1 MRGLRATGI
10 NLFLQPW
17 TMITLYKSTNRR
29 LEQVQKPEPG
39 CWINVVDPSEEEL
52 AWLLR
57 ELPFTEEYLQDPL
70 DIDEKARAE
79 RDEDV
84 LFTLIRIPHF
94 QGKKDETPFITIPL
108 GVVMNNDYIVTIA
121 KEENV
126 IIQEFENNRVKNLN
140 TAKHYRFLLL
150 ILLKTAAKYLMHLRE
165 INKTVDKIEDAL
177 QDSMRNQDIF
187 DLLKYQKALIFYTT
201 ALKSNELMMARLNR
215 LQLLRTYEE
224 DEELFQDVVT
234 EFQQAIEMTNI
245 SSNIVVQMT
254 TAYASIINNNMNKI
268 IKTLTLITIVLY
280 VPTLIASFFGMNV
293 ELPGQNSP
301 NAFGVILSISLALSA
316 SILFIFLRR
325 RWF

>member
-1 MRGLRATGI
+1 MI
-10 NLFLQPW
+10 NIFR
-17 TMITLYKSTNRR
+17 TNNRR
-29 LEQVQKPEPG
+29 LEEIRTPEPG
-39 CWINVVDPSEEEL
+39 CWINAVDPTEDEL
-52 AWLLR
+52 NWLVK
-57 ELPFTEEYLQDPL
+57 EFPFTEEYLYDPL

-84 LFTLIRIPHF
+84 LFTLIKIPHF
-94 QGKKDETPFITIPL
+94 QGKKDEAPFVTIPL
-108 GVVMNNDYIVTIA
+108 GVIMNNDYIVTIA

-126 IIQEFENNRVKNLN
+126 IIQEFENNRVKGLN

-150 ILLKTAAKYLMHLRE
+150 ILLKTATKYLMHLRE
-165 INKTVDKIEDAL
+165 INKTVDQIEDDL
-177 QDSMRNQDIF
+177 QYSMRNQDIF
-187 DLLKYQKALIFYTT
+187 DLLKYQKVLIYYTT

-215 LQLLRTYEE
+215 LQLIRTYEE
-224 DEELFQDVVT
+224 DEELFQDVMT

-245 SSNIVVQMT
+245 ANNILMQMT

-293 ELPGQNSP
+293 EIPGQHNP
-301 NAFGVILSISLALSA
+301 NAFSLILGVSLVLSAVILIV
-316 SILFIFLRR
+316 FLRR

>member
-1 MRGLRATGI
+1 MI
-10 NLFLQPW
+10 NIFR
-17 TMITLYKSTNRR
+17 TNNRR
-29 LEQVQKPEPG
+29 LEEIRTPEPG
-39 CWINVVDPSEEEL
+39 CWINAVDPTEDEL
-52 AWLLR
+52 NWLIK
-57 ELPFTEEYLQDPL
+57 EFPFTEEYLHDPL

-84 LFTLIRIPHF
+84 LFTLIKIPHF
-94 QGKKDETPFITIPL
+94 QGKKDEAPFVTIPL
-108 GVVMNNDYIVTIA
+108 GVIMNNEYIVTIA

-150 ILLKTAAKYLMHLRE
+150 ILLKTATKYLMHLRE
-165 INKTVDKIEDAL
+165 INKTVDQIEDDL
-177 QDSMRNQDIF
+177 QYSMRNQDIF
-187 DLLKYQKALIFYTT
+187 NLLKYQKVLIYYTT

-215 LQLLRTYEE
+215 LQLIRTYEE
-224 DEELFQDVVT
+224 DEELFQDVMT

-245 SSNIVVQMT
+245 ANNILMQMT

-293 ELPGQNSP
+293 EIPGQHNP
-301 NAFGVILSISLALSA
+301 NAFSLILGVSLVLSAVILIV
-316 SILFIFLRR
+316 FLRR

>member
-1 MRGLRATGI
+1 MI
-10 NLFLQPW
+10 NIFR
-17 TMITLYKSTNRR
+17 TNNRR
-29 LEQVQKPEPG
+29 LEEIRTPEPG
-39 CWINVVDPSEEEL
+39 CWINAVDPTEDEL
-52 AWLLR
+52 NWLVK
-57 ELPFTEEYLQDPL
+57 EFPFTEEYLYDPL

-84 LFTLIRIPHF
+84 LFTLIKIPHF
-94 QGKKDETPFITIPL
+94 QGKKDEAPFVTIPL
-108 GVVMNNDYIVTIA
+108 GVIMNNDYIVTIA

-126 IIQEFENNRVKNLN
+126 IIQEFENNRVKGLN

-150 ILLKTAAKYLMHLRE
+150 ILLKTATKYLMHLRE
-165 INKTVDKIEDAL
+165 INKTVDQIEDDL
-177 QDSMRNQDIF
+177 QYSMRNQDIF
-187 DLLKYQKALIFYTT
+187 DLLKYQKVLIYYTT

-215 LQLLRTYEE
+215 LQLIRTYEE
-224 DEELFQDVVT
+224 DEELFQDVMT

-245 SSNIVVQMT
+245 ANNILMQMT

-293 ELPGQNSP
+293 QIPGQHNP
-301 NAFGVILSISLALSA
+301 NAFSLILGVSLVLSAVIL
-316 SILFIFLRR
+316 FVFLRR

>member
-1 MRGLRATGI
+1 MI
-10 NLFLQPW
+10 NIFRTQ
-17 TMITLYKSTNRR
+17 NRR
-29 LEQVQKPEPG
+29 LEEIPKAEPG
-39 CWINVVDPSEEEL
+39 CWINVVDPTEDEL
-52 AWLLR
+52 QQLIQDF
-57 ELPFTEEYLQDPL
+57 PFTEEYLHDPL

-94 QGKKDETPFITIPL
+94 QGKKDEAPFVTIPL
-108 GVVMNNDYIVTIA
+108 GVIINNDYIITIA

-126 IIQEFENNRVKNLN
+126 IIQEFEHNRVKNLN
-140 TAKHYRFLLL
+140 TAKHYQFLLL
-150 ILLKTAAKYLMHLRE
+150 LLFKTAAKFLMHLRE
-165 INKTVDKIEDAL
+165 INKTVDQIEDDL
-177 QDSMRNQDIF
+177 KESMRNQDIF
-187 DLLKYQKALIFYTT
+187 DLLKYQKVFIYYTT

-215 LQLLRTYEE
+215 LQVIRSYEE

-245 SSNIVVQMT
+245 ANNILLQMT

-293 ELPGQNSP
+293 ALPGQESP
-301 NAFGVILSISLALSA
+301 NAFLLILGISLLISGA
-316 SILFIFLRR
+316 ILFVFLRR

>member
-1 MRGLRATGI
+1 MI
-10 NLFLQPW
+10 NIFR
-17 TMITLYKSTNRR
+17 TNNRR
-29 LEQVQKPEPG
+29 LEEIRTPEPG
-39 CWINVVDPSEEEL
+39 CWINAVDPTEDEL
-52 AWLLR
+52 NWLVK
-57 ELPFTEEYLQDPL
+57 EFPFTEEYLYDPL

-84 LFTLIRIPHF
+84 LFTLIKIPHF
-94 QGKKDETPFITIPL
+94 QGKKDEAPFVTIPL
-108 GVVMNNDYIVTIA
+108 GVIMNNDFIVTIA

-126 IIQEFENNRVKNLN
+126 IIQEFENNRVKGLN

-150 ILLKTAAKYLMHLRE
+150 ILLKTATKYLMHLRE
-165 INKTVDKIEDAL
+165 INKTVDQIEDDL
-177 QDSMRNQDIF
+177 QYSMRNQDIF
-187 DLLKYQKALIFYTT
+187 DLLKYQKVLIYYTT

-215 LQLLRTYEE
+215 LQLIRTYEE
-224 DEELFQDVVT
+224 DEELFQDVMT

-245 SSNIVVQMT
+245 ANNILMQMT

-293 ELPGQNSP
+293 QIPGQHNP
-301 NAFGVILSISLALSA
+301 NAFSLILGVSLVLSAVIL
-316 SILFIFLRR
+316 FVFLRR